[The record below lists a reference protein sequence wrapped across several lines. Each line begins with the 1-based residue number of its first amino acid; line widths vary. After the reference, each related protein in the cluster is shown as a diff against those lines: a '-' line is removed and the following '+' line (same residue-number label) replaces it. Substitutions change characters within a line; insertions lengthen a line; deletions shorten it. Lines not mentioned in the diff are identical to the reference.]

1 MKILLCECIY
11 DTNVDFLSVSHRK
24 KTSYVPQI
32 NKKVLLGVWKLLS
45 PDVSLKGQVTDSF
58 VKGTALQ
65 LLHKILL

>member
-24 KTSYVPQI
+24 KHLMCLRLI
-32 NKKVLLGVWKLLS
+32 KKIQLGVWKLLF

-65 LLHKILL
+65 LLHKN